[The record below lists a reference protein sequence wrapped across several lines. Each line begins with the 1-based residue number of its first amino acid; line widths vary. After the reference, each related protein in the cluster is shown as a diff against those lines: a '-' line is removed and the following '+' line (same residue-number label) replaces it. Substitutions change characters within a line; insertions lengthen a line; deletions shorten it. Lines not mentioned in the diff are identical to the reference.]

1 MARKYID
8 VEGKGNRDAGKVY
21 RITEMS
27 AEAGEWF
34 AYRLIG
40 ALVDADKNGKLSSL
54 WDMFGKAGNL
64 EVLAQAGIKTIGSL
78 LMQADQSRMKPLL
91 DEMKGCWQMKCDGD
105 FMRNLTEGDIEEV
118 STLMMLRMK
127 TLELHLNFFMAGVQ
141 SLMG

>member
-1 MARKYID
+1 MAREYID
-8 VEGKGNRDAGKVY
+8 VEAKGGRDAGKIY

-34 AYRLIG
+34 AYRVIG
-40 ALVDADKNGKLSSL
+40 ALVDADKDKKLAGL
-54 WDMFGKAGNL
+54 WDMFGKGGNL
-64 EVLAQAGIKTIGSL
+64 EVLSHMGIGTIMSL
-78 LMQADQSRMKPLL
+78 LMQADQSRMKSLL

-105 FMRNLTEGDIEEV
+105 FIRKLADGDIEEV
-118 STLMMLRMK
+118 STIMMLRMK

>member
-1 MARKYID
+1 MARQYID
-8 VEGKGNRDAGKVY
+8 VEGKGERDANKVY

-40 ALVDADKNGKLSSL
+40 ALVDADKDGKLSSL

-64 EVLAQAGIKTIGSL
+64 EVLAQVGIKTVGSL
-78 LMQADQSRMKPLL
+78 LMQADQSRMKSLL
-91 DEMKGCWQMKCDGD
+91 DEMKGCWKMKCDGD

-118 STLMMLRMK
+118 STLMTLRMK
-127 TLELHLNFFMAGVQ
+127 TLELHLNFFMAGIQ